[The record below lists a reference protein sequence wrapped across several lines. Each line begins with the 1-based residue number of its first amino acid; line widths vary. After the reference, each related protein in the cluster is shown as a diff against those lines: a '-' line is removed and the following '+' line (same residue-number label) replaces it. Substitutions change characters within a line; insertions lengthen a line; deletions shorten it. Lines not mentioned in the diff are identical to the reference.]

1 MPTMDPQTS
10 GQKASRPKGDGVEL
24 LSIVVIGVLMG
35 CAVYL
40 LLQKS
45 LLRVVFGTVL
55 ITHGINLL
63 LFTSGR
69 IKRGGPPLIDRE
81 AATGHGDPSLL
92 EAAGAAV
99 TDPLPQALILTA
111 IVIGFAT
118 TALVLVIAYRT
129 YQTHGTDD
137 LDRLRGADDGS

>member
-1 MPTMDPQTS
+1 M
-10 GQKASRPKGDGVEL
+10 EL
-24 LSIVVIGVLMG
+24 FSIVVIGVLMG
-35 CAVYL
+35 SAVYL

-55 ITHGINLL
+55 ITHGVNLL

-69 IKRGGPPLIDRE
+69 LKRGGPPLLE
-81 AATGHGDPSLL
+81 KGTGENGATAALESLP
-92 EAAGAAV
+92 AV

-137 LDRLRGADDGS
+137 LDRLRGVDDES

>member
-1 MPTMDPQTS
+1 M
-10 GQKASRPKGDGVEL
+10 EL
-24 LSIVVIGVLMG
+24 LSIIAIGVLMG

-40 LLQKS
+40 LLQRS

-55 ITHGINLL
+55 ITHATNLL
-63 LFTSGR
+63 LFTSGKL
-69 IKRGGPPLIDRE
+69 KRGGPPLLDK
-81 AATGHGDPSLL
+81 G
-92 EAAGAAV
+92 AAGAAAV

-118 TALVLVIAYRT
+118 TAFVLVIAYRT

-137 LDRLRGADDGS
+137 LDRLRGVDDGS